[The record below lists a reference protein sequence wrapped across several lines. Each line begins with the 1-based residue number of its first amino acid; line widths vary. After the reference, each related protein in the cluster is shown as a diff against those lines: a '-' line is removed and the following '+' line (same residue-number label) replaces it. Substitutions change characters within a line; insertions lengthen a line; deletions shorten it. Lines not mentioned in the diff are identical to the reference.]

1 MIDVHCHILPEVDDG
16 PQSWDIAIEM
26 CQMAVRD
33 GITHIVAT
41 PHANSQF
48 AYDRERHSQTL
59 EKLRKVA
66 PDSLQ
71 FSLGCDFHFSY
82 ENIEDA
88 IAHPGRYAIADGGYM
103 LIELSNYSIP
113 PAVSETIFRL
123 TSATGLKLILTHP
136 ERNPI
141 LQARPEMVLDWI
153 KAGCIV
159 QVTASSFTGLWGKVA
174 TKAARWLMDR
184 DAVHVIAS
192 DAHNSQRRP
201 PIMSEAVRVVTE
213 WTNDDVAK
221 ALVED
226 NPRAIVTGQTLPY
239 FPEPLVG

>member
-16 PQSWDIAIEM
+16 PQSWDIAAEM
-26 CQMAVRD
+26 CEIAARD

-48 AYDRERHSQTL
+48 AYVREQHA
-59 EKLRKVA
+59 EKLQQLRA
-66 PDSLQ
+66 LSPDSLQ

-88 IAHPGRYAIADGGYM
+88 IAHPDRYAISGSYL

-113 PAVSETIFRL
+113 PAMIDNMFRL

-141 LQARPEMVLDWI
+141 LQAQPQTVLEWI

-159 QVTASSFTGLWGKVA
+159 QVTASSLTGFWGKPA
-174 TKAARWLMDR
+174 MKAARWLMKR
-184 DAVHVIAS
+184 NAVHVLAS

-201 PIMSEAVRVVTE
+201 PILSEAVKVATD
-213 WTNDDVAK
+213 WTSAEVAK
-221 ALVED
+221 ALVEE
-226 NPRAIVTGQTLPY
+226 NPQAIVSGEPLPY
-239 FPEPLVG
+239 FPDPRT